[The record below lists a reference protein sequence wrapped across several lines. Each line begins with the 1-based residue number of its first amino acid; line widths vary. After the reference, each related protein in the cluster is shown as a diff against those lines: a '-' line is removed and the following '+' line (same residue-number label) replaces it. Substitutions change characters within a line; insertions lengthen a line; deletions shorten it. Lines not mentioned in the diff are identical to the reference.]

1 MKCAPE
7 WPPRA
12 PLHKDRLKLAL
23 QILRERYRKHESA
36 AAILKTYSRP
46 QEGLKLSTL
55 KLFLKAD
62 HKGPVRGGH
71 MPGAV
76 RGASTA
82 RWRSSTISWQR
93 YCLVR
98 RLTTLSRSFTG
109 STAQ

>member
-71 MPGAV
+71 QCRAPCVGQALPAGDPPRSV
-76 RGASTA
+76 GSATA
-82 RWRSSTISWQR
+82 WS
-93 YCLVR
+93 VD
-98 RLTTLSRSFTG
+98 
-109 STAQ
+109 